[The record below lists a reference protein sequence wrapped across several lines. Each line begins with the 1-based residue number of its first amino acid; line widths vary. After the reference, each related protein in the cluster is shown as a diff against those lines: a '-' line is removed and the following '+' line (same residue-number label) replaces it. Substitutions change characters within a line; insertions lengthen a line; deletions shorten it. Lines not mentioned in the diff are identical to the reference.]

1 MAIYVGIDLGTTNST
16 VSVIEINSFRDN
28 PIEKLKSYPIYQY
41 GETIYEYDMDS
52 TLLPSALYFDL
63 DKMQVYTG
71 RYAKKIYSDGDRP
84 MQSIRSVKT
93 RIGGESMIEISK
105 LSDRNETVYFDM
117 VQCSALI
124 LKTILQSLEK
134 QFPNE
139 DISKEVVVTV
149 PAAFNNDE
157 RQATINAV
165 LLAGFK
171 KYHILDEPTAALLYY
186 VNGGDSDLIE
196 ENSVEEGQYK
206 LVYDIGGGTLDVCIA
221 KIIENDEGDIELD
234 IVARSPR
241 MNLGGDNFD
250 QVLAAYFLSE
260 FEQTRTSIEERNF
273 EDQNRIIARIVSK
286 AEEYKIDMNNAINE
300 KIDNPR
306 RLERIRKYPEFEL
319 IDDMFVNGIT
329 LTKEVFDKLFL
340 EFTHSENGLMLKPV
354 RESLKD
360 AKLKKEDISE
370 ILLTGGMSN
379 FYAVESTLRGFFGND
394 IMITPIDT
402 ETSVSKGAAIYN
414 YTLYEEKLKKLKLKD
429 RMSDDIFIK
438 VGNSFEKF
446 IPRELENNEGE
457 FEYEIPYEDMVD
469 IPVFLY
475 YGINDDHENYTA
487 LSGSFIKLDKIY
499 KKGERIKLKWSID
512 RNKIININLL
522 GLNANLQIKS
532 NKDYNEKQIK
542 NNLINELKINKG

>member
-52 TLLPSALYFDL
+52 ILLPSALYFDL

-93 RIGGESMIEISK
+93 RIGGESMVEISK
-105 LSDRNETVYFDM
+105 LSDRNEKVKFDM
-117 VQCSALI
+117 VQCSALF
-124 LKTILQSLEK
+124 LKTIVQSLEK
-134 QFPNE
+134 QFPDE
-139 DISKEVVVTV
+139 DVSKEVVVTV

-157 RQATINAV
+157 RQATINSI
-165 LLAGFK
+165 LLSGFK

-196 ENSVEEGQYK
+196 ENSVEDGQYK

-260 FEQTRTSIEERNF
+260 FEQTRTSIEERSI

-340 EFTHSENGLMLKPV
+340 EFTHPENGLMLKPV
-354 RESLKD
+354 KESLKD

-438 VGNSFEKF
+438 VGNSFQKF
-446 IPRELENNEGE
+446 IPRELEKNEGE

-475 YGINDDHENYTA
+475 YGINDDYENYTA

-499 KKGERIKLKWSID
+499 KKGEKIKLKWSID

-522 GLNANLQIKS
+522 ELNANLQIKS

-542 NNLINELKINKG
+542 NNFINELKINKG